1 MGSWG
6 LEKNKRSTRRKLS
19 SLCSI
24 SSGGPP
30 FLLLHYLWVV
40 CPSYLHL
47 LPLILATDLSTAAPD
62 KQKKT
67 ERERKVTKWRR
78 GVPGWRATG
87 CRHRT
92 RKITLPLS
100 TFRKGGERE
109 RGRLVHLALCYPPP
123 LSPATAAA
131 TTRLFGQGSST
142 GVPTSF
148 ELEGTLPS

>member
-100 TFRKGGERE
+100 TFRKGEERE
-109 RGRLVHLALCYPPP
+109 RERAARPPRT
-123 LSPATAAA
+123 L
-131 TTRLFGQGSST
+131 
-142 GVPTSF
+142 
-148 ELEGTLPS
+148 LPSSSQSSDGGGDDPAFRPGFLDWSAYLF